1 MVEPKGRGSSWGPSA
16 VRKRSQLEVGRR
28 VTWLC
33 NLMGREEK
41 EAMVRVHGCI
51 GSYKALVRRADGL

>member
-1 MVEPKGRGSSWGPSA
+1 M
-16 VRKRSQLEVGRR
+16 RKRSQLEVGRQ

-41 EAMVRVHGCI
+41 EAMVRVHECI